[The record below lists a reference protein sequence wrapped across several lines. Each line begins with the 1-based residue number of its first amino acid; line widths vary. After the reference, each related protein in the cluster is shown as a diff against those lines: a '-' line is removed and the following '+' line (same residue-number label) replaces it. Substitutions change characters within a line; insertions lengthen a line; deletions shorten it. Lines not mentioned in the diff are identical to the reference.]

1 MTSETAS
8 INRVALLL
16 AALFGLLLAGT
27 GALWAHYGTTVF
39 FRGHSRRLD
48 RLFRLST

>member
-27 GALWAHYGTTVF
+27 AALWAHYGTTVF
-39 FRGHSRRLD
+39 FEVIRAGWIAC
-48 RLFRLST
+48 FG

>member
-8 INRVALLL
+8 INRAALLL

-39 FRGHSRRLD
+39 FEVIRAGWIAC
-48 RLFRLST
+48 FG